1 LVSMVKIRLM
11 RLGRKKRP
19 FYRMVVTNDR
29 TRRDGAPIAEL
40 GFYDPIA
47 KQLKI
52 NKALALEWIGKGA
65 QPSDTALR
73 LIGLASDTGEVVML
87 PKKELK
93 HLAPPAPA
101 KEEVPAKA
109 EPTAKVEDA
118 PVAAEPTAAA
128 VEAPAEVEAT
138 A

>member
-1 LVSMVKIRLM
+1 MVKIRLM

-29 TRRDGAPIAEL
+29 ARRDGAPIAEL

-52 NKALALEWIGKGA
+52 NKALAMEWIGKGA
-65 QPSDTALR
+65 QPSETALR
-73 LIGLASDTGEVVML
+73 LIGLASETGEVVML

-93 HLAPPAPA
+93 HLAPPAPV
-101 KEEVPAKA
+101 KEEAPTKA
-109 EPTAKVEDA
+109 EKTEKVET
-118 PVAAEPTAAA
+118 PS
-128 VEAPAEVEAT
+128 VEAEAATEAEAT